1 MQLSEFIALLNK
13 LEDNKIFYE
22 LKKHRREAIMIE
34 VSVPGQ
40 HWEIECLDDGS
51 VDIEKFIADGDMYDG
66 EELETLFKKF
76 SD

>member
-1 MQLSEFIALLNK
+1 MKLSEFIALLNK
-13 LEDNKIFYE
+13 LEDHGIFYE
-22 LKKHRREAIMIE
+22 LKKYRREAIMIV

-40 HWEIECLDDGS
+40 RWEIEFLDDGS
-51 VDIEKFIADGDMYDG
+51 VVIEKFIADGDMYDA